1 MNIENNRD
9 LEEEFKQ
16 LLERVSEEERAR
28 LLELIP
34 EEEPAHVF
42 VSKEVFGKLIGF
54 SNKAYQCWYD
64 VLLQLGDLDQNQKT
78 QWVNIES
85 EKEAQVLEKA
95 GLVVKSKNR
104 GFFKYRVPK
113 SVAYMGK

>member
-1 MNIENNRD
+1 MNTESNRD
-9 LEEEFKQ
+9 LEAEFKQ

-28 LLELIP
+28 LLELVP
-34 EEEPAHVF
+34 DEEPSHVF
-42 VSKEVFGKLIGF
+42 VNKEVFGKLIGF

-64 VLLQLGDLDQNQKT
+64 VLSQLGNLDKNHKT

-85 EKEAQVLEKA
+85 EKEAQILEKA
-95 GLVVKSKNR
+95 GLVIKSKNR
-104 GFFKYRVPK
+104 GFFKYRVHK